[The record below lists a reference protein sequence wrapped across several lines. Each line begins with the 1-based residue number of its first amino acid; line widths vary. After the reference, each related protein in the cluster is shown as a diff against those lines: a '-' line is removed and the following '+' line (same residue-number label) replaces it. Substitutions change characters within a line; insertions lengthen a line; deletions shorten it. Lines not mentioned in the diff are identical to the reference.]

1 MASLKLISISF
12 YLKMSGKEAMAI
24 VELSLKDFF
33 ERRRELKC
41 ANCENHQSGIPSCQ
55 IQTHRS
61 KDLFTYSCLHL

>member
-12 YLKMSGKEAMAI
+12 YLKMSGKEAMI

-41 ANCENHQSGIPSCQ
+41 ANCENHQSGILSCQ

-61 KDLFTYSCLHL
+61 KVLFTYSCLHL